1 MGSVLCAA
9 ASFCWSNCAANCRFL
24 GGFVCLGDMA
34 ALEDER
40 LKNSFNPK
48 GQCHSSFRVNE
59 FLTVWGMCVSGF
71 YPMLL
76 MGRLR

>member
-40 LKNSFNPK
+40 LKEQGLPERAMRLIL
-48 GQCHSSFRVNE
+48 SSEWVTTQWVISPNCSD
-59 FLTVWGMCVSGF
+59 VAAAA
-71 YPMLL
+71 
-76 MGRLR
+76 